1 MSAFVEAP
9 SVEGLRE
16 AEALFLMFHHLRLA
30 AELFEATPEN
40 IGETQLPETFS
51 RPAMAAWLSAMEALY
66 PEGEY

>member
-9 SVEGLRE
+9 SVEGE

-30 AELFEATPEN
+30 AEFFLEATPEN
-40 IGETQLPETFS
+40 IGETQLPKTFS
-51 RPAMAAWLSAMEALY
+51 RPAMAAWLSAMQALY

>member
-9 SVEGLRE
+9 PVEGE

-40 IGETQLPETFS
+40 VGETQLPKTFS